1 MSPRTNFENE
11 LSLLHENLEEMGML
25 VEQNLD
31 QLFDAQESKDRETL
45 ETLRKNDRIVN
56 DMERHIES
64 KCLTLITKQQPV
76 ARDLRFISAA
86 LKVVTDIERAGDQIA
101 DIAELLLRL
110 NMADLNKY
118 SVHFE
123 QMVKETRDMMH
134 RAVDAFITRNLEVS
148 QRVIKDDDMVDDL
161 FNQVKDDVIADVK
174 ENKVSADE
182 CVDTLMIAKHL
193 EKIADY
199 AVNIGEW
206 GVFQNTGDIEDIRIL

>member
-11 LSLLHENLEEMGML
+11 LLLLHENLEEMGML

>member
-45 ETLRKNDRIVN
+45 ETLCKNDRIVN

>member
-25 VEQNLD
+25 VEQNMD

-182 CVDTLMIAKHL
+182 CADTLMIAKHL

>member
-11 LSLLHENLEEMGML
+11 LALLHENLEEMGML
-25 VEQNLD
+25 VENNLD
-31 QLFDAQESKDRETL
+31 QLFEANESKDRETM
-45 ETLRKNDRIVN
+45 ETLHKNDRIVN

-101 DIAELLLRL
+101 DVAELFLRL
-110 NMADLNKY
+110 DLTDLNRY
-118 SVHFE
+118 SGHFD
-123 QMVKETRDMMH
+123 QMIKATRSMIH
-134 RAVDAFITRNLEVS
+134 ESVDAFINKDMAASRK
-148 QRVIKDDDMVDDL
+148 VIRDDDMVDDL
-161 FNQVKDDVIADVK
+161 FNKVKEDVINDVK
-174 ENKVSADE
+174 ENKISPDE
-182 CVDTLMIAKHL
+182 CADTLMLAKHL

-206 GVFQNTGDIEDIRIL
+206 AVFQETGNIENIRIL

>member
-1 MSPRTNFENE
+1 
-11 LSLLHENLEEMGML
+11 ML

-45 ETLRKNDRIVN
+45 ETLCKNDRIVN

>member
-11 LSLLHENLEEMGML
+11 LALLHENLEEMGVL

-31 QLFDAQESKDRETL
+31 QLFDAQENKDRETL

-110 NMADLNKY
+110 NMTDLDKY
-118 SVHFE
+118 SAHFE
-123 QMVKETRDMMH
+123 QMIKETRDMMH
-134 RAVDAFITRNLEVS
+134 MAVDAFITRNLEIS
-148 QRVIKDDDMVDDL
+148 QKVIKDDDIVDDL
-161 FNQVKDDVIADVK
+161 FNQVKEDVIADVK

-182 CVDTLMIAKHL
+182 CVDTLMVAKHL

-206 GVFQNTGDIEDIRIL
+206 GVFQNTGDIEDIRLL